1 MNIKKKETLVWNG
14 SHKGVDF
21 EINNWNRNGSEHW
34 CYYLILKLDRI
45 PKENNPD
52 SFWLNPGDM
61 GYGGVLYKYYD
72 HEVISDLDWHGGITW
87 YEKKGGFDG
96 TSKIIKIGCDYQ
108 HYTDEGRK
116 YTLNDIKYDVEGSIN
131 RFLEYVPDYK
141 YWCCGNGKL
150 YDLKEGI
157 LKSDKFHSEEYYGD
171 KEWYKKEKK
180 FISRQRNISSILE
193 NSK

>member
-72 HEVISDLDWHGGITW
+72 HEVISDLDWHGDITW

-108 HYTDEGRK
+108 HYMDEGRK
-116 YTLNDIKYDVEGSIN
+116 YTLNDIKYDVEVMVNYMI
-131 RFLEYVPDYK
+131 
-141 YWCCGNGKL
+141 
-150 YDLKEGI
+150 LKEGI

-180 FISRQRNISSILE
+180 FISRQKNISSILE